1 MDTQVQTSLKPK
13 HLSFDEMWK
22 LYKILKVNKKSL
34 QKYLADEL
42 MAILDTISPEEY
54 GQVLLML
61 YGDKINLLKVSPI
74 DSLVYVLDGLKFI
87 KFFEFCRIMEELN
100 G

>member
-22 LYKILKVNKKSL
+22 LYKILKVNKEKL
-34 QKYLADEL
+34 KEYLADEL
-42 MAILDTISPEEY
+42 MTILDTVSSEDY

-61 YGDKINLLKVSPI
+61 YGDTINLLEISPI
-74 DSLVYVLDGLKFI
+74 DSVISLSDGLSSSG
-87 KFFEFCRIMEELN
+87 FFDFCKVMEELN